1 MILDG
6 AMDYQLSWAGDYY
19 VDCITAT
26 DIYPYISNILLFEQS
41 IHLLHI
47 FQNLINVVF
56 ILIFMQSPFLRNTN
70 ILPSVCFYASHSIIF
85 TYYLPINKSRQWP
98 MSKTGLHSIMQ
109 ISSQSQPFATQIIS
123 SKMSLSYIQNPLA
136 VLSTFWKIFSEHR
149 FPWWNF
155 QHDYYIQ
162 IDELEKLEFLK
173 TGCTNRSANRSP
185 SCLIWSAQYVTS
197 YHFFL

>member
-1 MILDG
+1 MGRWL
-6 AMDYQLSWAGDYY
+6 LCWLHNSNW
-19 VDCITAT
+19 
-26 DIYPYISNILLFEQS
+26 YISNILLFEQS

-123 SKMSLSYIQNPLA
+123 SKMSPLSYIQTSCGVVDFL
-136 VLSTFWKIFSEHR
+136 E
-149 FPWWNF
+149 
-155 QHDYYIQ
+155 DIQ
-162 IDELEKLEFLK
+162 RTQVSLMKLPARLLHPDRRTRKARILE
-173 TGCTNRSANRSP
+173 N
-185 SCLIWSAQYVTS
+185 WMY
-197 YHFFL
+197 

>member
-123 SKMSLSYIQNPLA
+123 SKMSPPFLYPNLLRCCRLSGRY
-136 VLSTFWKIFSEHR
+136 
-149 FPWWNF
+149 
-155 QHDYYIQ
+155 
-162 IDELEKLEFLK
+162 
-173 TGCTNRSANRSP
+173 SANTGFP
-185 SCLIWSAQYVTS
+185 DETS
-197 YHFFL
+197 STITTSR